1 MAWRE
6 TLSELKEELAQIR
19 TERQRQ
25 AEVDEVEMKQQR
37 NELSELAKTLAI
49 EGMLADMNQTLLDGR
64 GQVETIVSWD
74 PGEDDEGEIVFEGA
88 DDEDDGEEADVIA
101 VILTWEEG
109 EDREVAIDLGVT
121 DDGTYLQVNGV
132 DVRPEREALEPALLQ
147 AFRDELEL

>member
-6 TLSELKEELAQIR
+6 TLSELKEDLDQIR

-25 AEVDEVEMKQQR
+25 AQLDEAEMQHQR
-37 NELSELAKTLAI
+37 DELSELAKTLGI
-49 EGMLADMNQTLLDGR
+49 EGMLADMNQTLVDGR

-74 PGEDDEGEIVFEGA
+74 PGEDEEDDIVFEGD
-88 DDEDDGEEADVIA
+88 DDEEEADVIA

-109 EDREVAIDLGVT
+109 GDREVAIDLGVT

-147 AFRDELEL
+147 AFRGELEL

>member
-19 TERQRQ
+19 AERQRQ
-25 AEVDEVEMKQQR
+25 AHLDESEIRQQR
-37 NELSELAKTLAI
+37 DELSELAKTLGI

-74 PGEDDEGEIVFEGA
+74 PGEEEEDDIVFEGD
-88 DDEDDGEEADVIA
+88 DDEEETDVIA
-101 VILTWEEG
+101 AILTWEEG
-109 EDREVAIDLGVT
+109 GEREVAIDLGVT
-121 DDGTYLQVNGV
+121 DEGTYLQVNGV
-132 DVRPEREALEPALLQ
+132 DVRPEQEALEPALLQ